1 MSSLHRFQQAALAA
15 ALTLSLGTAAAQT
28 PQLSLVIA
36 FPAGGPADSLA
47 RVVAAQLEKD
57 LGQRVIVENK
67 PGGNGAV
74 AASYVNRA
82 RPDGQTLFL
91 SSVGAI
97 SINPGLYPKLI
108 YNPVKDFAPVAM
120 LISTPEVLVVGENHP
135 AKTAQDFL
143 AQLKKGKTTLA
154 SSGIGS
160 MPHMAIAQLKVA
172 SKQPIM
178 HVPYKGAAPAIT
190 DTIGGQVDGFIGD
203 ISGLVGNLKAG
214 KLRALATAAPKRSPI
229 VPDTPTFDE
238 LGIPHVYANNWYG
251 VLAPSATPQD
261 TINALNTAFNR
272 VLNSKELQA
281 YETATGVELSPMSPE
296 AFGEIIK
303 ADTEKWGALIK
314 AESIT
319 VDE

>member
-1 MSSLHRFQQAALAA
+1 MAQPSRFQQAALAA
-15 ALTLSLGTAAAQT
+15 ALTLTMGTAAAQAQ
-28 PQLSLVIA
+28 QLSLVIA

-47 RVVAAQLEKD
+47 RVVAAQLEKE
-57 LGQRVIVENK
+57 LGQRIIVENK

-108 YNPVKDFAPVAM
+108 YNPTKDFAPVAM

-143 AQLKKGKTTLA
+143 AKLKDGKTTLA

-160 MPHMAIAQLKVA
+160 MPHMAIAQLKVS
-172 SKQPIM
+172 SKQPVL

-203 ISGLVGNLKAG
+203 ISGLVGNLQAG
-214 KLRALATAAPKRSPI
+214 KLRALATAAPKRSPV

-238 LGIPHVYANNWYG
+238 LGVPNVYANNWYG
-251 VLAPSATPQD
+251 VLAPSATPKD
-261 TINALNTAFNR
+261 KIDALNAAFNR
-272 VLNSKELQA
+272 VLESKALKD
-281 YETATGVELSPMSPE
+281 YEASTGVELSPMSPE
-296 AFGEIIK
+296 AFGKIIK
-303 ADTEKWGALIK
+303 EDTEKWGALIK
-314 AESIT
+314 AENIT

>member
-1 MSSLHRFQQAALAA
+1 MNKPSRLQQAALAA
-15 ALTLSLGTAAAQT
+15 ALSLTLGVAAAQS
-28 PQLSLVIA
+28 QSLNLVIA

-47 RVVAAQLEKD
+47 RVVAAQLEKETK
-57 LGQRVIVENK
+57 QTVIVENK

-74 AASYVNRA
+74 AANYVNRS

-97 SINPGLYPKLI
+97 SINPGLYPKLT
-108 YNPVKDFAPVAM
+108 YDPVNDFAPVAM
-120 LISTPEVLVVGENHP
+120 LISTPEVLVVGEKHP
-135 AKTAQDFL
+135 AKTAREFL
-143 AQLKKGKTTLA
+143 DRLKEGKTTLA

-160 MPHMAIAQLKVA
+160 MPHMAIVQLKV
-172 SKQPIM
+172 SSRQPIM

-214 KLRALATAAPKRSPI
+214 KLRALATAAPKRSAV

-238 LGIPHVYANNWYG
+238 LGVPNVYANNWYG
-251 VLAPSATPQD
+251 VLAPKATPKD
-261 TINALNTAFNR
+261 KVDALNAAFNR
-272 VLNSKELQA
+272 VLSSRELKD
-281 YETATGVELSPMSPE
+281 YEVSTGVELSPMSPE
-296 AFGEIIK
+296 EFARIIRT
-303 ADTEKWGALIK
+303 DTLKWGELIK
-314 AESIT
+314 AENIT